1 MSILIRIL
9 DSLDILYSRFSKY
22 KLRRKLSKLAIEAV
36 RMNKGDN
43 HSKTVLFYSRGSRF
57 TIISEVLMA
66 LILRHSKTRIVFVIC
81 DKLPV
86 CNFTSEKKPLMPCNH
101 CNSGKNIPESFGFET
116 YSTSDLVKYDS
127 IIFNDL
133 STIDDCVSFFD
144 GDVNIGQLLLP
155 SILRYFLV
163 NSVDDINDKQQLLE
177 VYNNFIKSSLMTA
190 KIVQAVITK
199 YDPDRVMIFNGLYGQ
214 MRSAYEFFTRNGK
227 RVITYENIGAP
238 KGTNWLLSNTSPALA
253 LNFEVEWDNWKK
265 LSCPQPYWDRY
276 KKTREI
282 ALQKRIEMDPPFA
295 LDDAVLLLTNVSWDI
310 SSILMKSPFD
320 SIFSWVIE
328 TIQDYIKTNRKLVVR
343 IHPSDIGVYESN
355 TVRTL
360 MDVVDD
366 HFDNIPENIWIIP
379 PEAKISSYD
388 LIEKCRRVS
397 VWSSTMGMEMAY
409 FGREPVVV
417 TNVHYSRKGFTRD
430 IFSKDDYF
438 KSLLEEIDTLS
449 AAQKQLANRYSSLFL
464 LRKKIPLG
472 LVKTERPFSFEIKDI
487 ASHYAD
493 YDPSRNLVFKFFVD
507 GVLQNKEFVLD
518 DELIAATYHDQSFPM

>member
-1 MSILIRIL
+1 
-9 DSLDILYSRFSKY
+9 
-22 KLRRKLSKLAIEAV
+22 
-36 RMNKGDN
+36 
-43 HSKTVLFYSRGSRF
+43 
-57 TIISEVLMA
+57 
-66 LILRHSKTRIVFVIC
+66 
-81 DKLPV
+81 
-86 CNFTSEKKPLMPCNH
+86 
-101 CNSGKNIPESFGFET
+101 
-116 YSTSDLVKYDS
+116 
-127 IIFNDL
+127 
-133 STIDDCVSFFD
+133 
-144 GDVNIGQLLLP
+144 
-155 SILRYFLV
+155 
-163 NSVDDINDKQQLLE
+163 
-177 VYNNFIKSSLMTA
+177 
-190 KIVQAVITK
+190 
-199 YDPDRVMIFNGLYGQ
+199 LYGQ

-253 LNFEVEWDNWKK
+253 LNFEVEWDNSKK